1 LSRLSTKGGGSGRP
15 GRPARGTPEAAAARG
30 AALPAPEPRA
40 AMWLVALVATACVLV
55 SVSFRLYDADA
66 WQHLAFGR
74 ALWTSHAI
82 PVRQIFVW
90 PDLGIPLVNPSW
102 GFSALLWPF
111 WSLGG
116 IPGLFVWRWLTT
128 LAVFLLLWDT
138 ARRLGA
144 RGFTPLFVLVVCALI
159 YRQRSQ
165 IRPETLASVWFALT
179 VWLLEGRRQALRAG
193 PPRLQGVP
201 AADRTPWLIAVAFVW
216 ANSHI
221 SYYLGF
227 LVLGIHLI
235 EAEIASRTSPG
246 GLRDRSPRRLWWI
259 GLAMAAVS
267 FLNPYGW
274 HALARPFEFVLSLR
288 HEPLMRSI
296 SELKPVDW
304 SLQRANGLPLVMVLW
319 PLLAVGRAWRRGP
332 DRVELLT
339 CAVFT
344 VLGFSSA
351 RFVAGY
357 ALAAAPYLAR
367 DLSQALG
374 AVPRLALPAWPRAA
388 IAAAACVAA
397 GWTEWSHFQAPIGVG
412 FDLRHTPAYACDF
425 MAAHQV
431 RGHGFNHFY
440 LGGTMIFRFWPDTG
454 RLPFV
459 DIHPEDWPRERR
471 EAYYRAISS
480 AEGWAALDQR
490 YRFDYALLSRR
501 YLTGYGLPDLLDS
514 DRRWALVFVDDIA
527 ALYVRRD
534 GSLAAVADTFAYR
547 QLSGGAVRMPSLL
560 RAAVGDRALRAGLIA
575 ELERQAAASPMNV
588 RGRQMLRA
596 LGAAEAPSGAR

>member
-1 LSRLSTKGGGSGRP
+1 
-15 GRPARGTPEAAAARG
+15 
-30 AALPAPEPRA
+30 
-40 AMWLVALVATACVLV
+40 
-55 SVSFRLYDADA
+55 VSFQLYDADA

-74 ALWTSHAI
+74 ALWTQHAI

-102 GFSALLWPF
+102 GFSALVWPF

-128 LAVFLLLWDT
+128 LAIFGLLWST

-144 RGFTPLFVLVVCALI
+144 RGFAPLFVLVVCALI

-179 VWLLEGRRQALRAG
+179 VWLLEGRRQASRAG
-193 PPRLQGVP
+193 E
-201 AADRTPWLIAVAFVW
+201 AATDHTPWLVAVALAW

-227 LVLGIHLI
+227 LVLAIHLVD
-235 EAEIASRTSPG
+235 AAIAVRTSPG
-246 GLRDRSPRRLWWI
+246 ATGYRPMWRLAAI

-274 HALARPFEFVLSLR
+274 HALARPFEFVLTLR

-304 SLQRANGLPLVMVLW
+304 SIQRANGLPVVMALW
-319 PLLAVGRAWRRGP
+319 PLLALVRAWRKRP
-332 DRVELLT
+332 DRVELLM
-339 CAVFT
+339 CAAFT
-344 VLGFSSA
+344 VLGLSSG

-367 DLSQALG
+367 DVSE
-374 AVPRLALPAWPRAA
+374 AVRGVPQLALPAWPRALVA
-388 IAAAACVAA
+388 SIACVAV
-397 GWTEWSHFQAPIGVG
+397 GWTEWTHYQAPIGIG
-412 FDLRHTPAYACDF
+412 FDLRHTPTYACDF
-425 MAAHQV
+425 MAAHGV

-471 EAYYRAISS
+471 DAYYRAISS
-480 AEGWAALDQR
+480 PEGWAALEER

-501 YLTGYGLPDLLDS
+501 YLSGYGLPDLLDA

-527 ALYVRRD
+527 AIYVRRE
-534 GSLAAVADTFAYR
+534 GPLAAVADSFAYR
-547 QLSGGAVRMPSLL
+547 ELPGGTARLPSLL
-560 RAAVGDRALRAGLIA
+560 RTVAADSQARTGLVA

-596 LGAAEAPSGAR
+596 LAGAGGPRGP